1 MANGYAQRIPH
12 NPKSKRFDSGPQIL
26 RNSFEFQ
33 PNGNA
38 THPTIMQMA
47 KIKYKKKTILLYLL
61 VAVRVIETHSSLTRV
76 ASFIMC
82 GKLSDVGREL

>member
-12 NPKSKRFDSGPQIL
+12 NPKSKRFDSGPQIF

-38 THPTIMQMA
+38 TQPTIMHMA
-47 KIKYKKKTILLYLL
+47 KKKIQKKINY
-61 VAVRVIETHSSLTRV
+61 RKHSL
-76 ASFIMC
+76 SFGLKPI
-82 GKLSDVGREL
+82 